1 MTVDAPSRGS
11 AARDALHAEWT
22 KFRTVR
28 GWLLAP
34 ALAAVVTV
42 LLGLTMAAAAHSSCS
57 EGPVEVECPTTPVG
71 PDGEA
76 VSDRFSF
83 VHRSLTGD
91 GSITVRVTSLTGLIT
106 YPPPDHDR
114 IVAGVEPWAKA
125 GVIVKDGTRP
135 GSSYGSVLVTGAHG
149 VRMQHDFTGDTA
161 GGPDGVAPGA
171 PRWLRLTRAG
181 NALTGAES
189 ADGVR
194 WSTIGTVVP
203 AGLPATVE
211 IGMVV
216 ASPGDLTVE
225 TQVTGGAATAVRLAM
240 ATAVF
245 DQVDLRGSTSEG
257 WRLDDVGA
265 EPDLSGSIHHPGSL
279 TGSAGAFTV
288 EGNGDIAPLGL
299 AGGGPG
305 IETTLI
311 GQLIGLVVLIAGAAQ
326 FGAAEFRRGLIRT
339 TLLAV
344 PGRGRVLLAKA
355 GVLGAA
361 GFGAGLLAAGVLVPL
376 GTALLRAGGTHV
388 LPVTTGVELRVVLG
402 TAVLFGA
409 VAVLAGALGALLR
422 RGVVA
427 VLAGVALVVLPV
439 VLADVAAL
447 PDAVARWLLRLTPAA
462 GFAIQQ
468 SVPEYPQVLGHY
480 VPAGGYYPLPPW
492 AGLAVLCGC
501 AALALWL
508 AVLRLR
514 RGDA

>member
-1 MTVDAPSRGS
+1 MTVHAPARGS
-11 AARDALHAEWT
+11 AAGDALHAEWT

-42 LLGLTMAAAAHSSCS
+42 LLGLAMAAAADSSCS
-57 EGPVEVECPTTPVG
+57 QGPVEVACPATPVG

-76 VSDRFSF
+76 VNDKFSF
-83 VHRSLTGD
+83 VHRTLTGD

-135 GSSYGSVLVTGAHG
+135 GSSYASVLVTGAHG
-149 VRMQHDFTGDTA
+149 VRMQHDFTGDAA
-161 GGPDGVAPGA
+161 GGPDGVGPGA
-171 PRWLRLTRAG
+171 PRWLRLTRTGAT
-181 NALTGAES
+181 LTGAES
-189 ADGVR
+189 ADGAR
-194 WSTIGTVVP
+194 WSTIGSVAP

-211 IGMVV
+211 IGMFV
-216 ASPGDLTVE
+216 ASPGDLSVE
-225 TQVTGGAATAVRLAM
+225 TAATGGVTSAERLAM

-245 DQVDLRGSTSEG
+245 DQVDLQGAAGAG
-257 WRLDDVGA
+257 WHLDDVGA
-265 EPDLSGSIHHPGSL
+265 EPDLSGGIHHPGSL
-279 TGSAGAFTV
+279 TGSDGAYTV
-288 EGNGDIAPLGL
+288 QGSGDIAPLGM

-305 IETTLI
+305 IEITLV
-311 GQLIGLVVLIAGAAQ
+311 GQAIGLVVLIAGAAQ
-326 FGAAEFRRGLIRT
+326 FGAAEFRRGRIRT

-355 GVLGAA
+355 GVLGAV
-361 GFGAGLLAAGVLVPL
+361 GFAAGLLAAGVLVPL
-376 GTALLRAGGTHV
+376 ATALLRAGGTHV
-388 LPVTTGVELRVVLG
+388 LPVGTGTELRVVLG
-402 TAVLFGA
+402 TAVLFAA

-422 RGVVA
+422 RAVVA
-427 VLAGVALVVLPV
+427 VLAAVALVVLPV
-439 VLADVAAL
+439 VLADVSAL
-447 PDAVARWLLRLTPAA
+447 PAPLAQWLLRLTPAA

-468 SVPEYPQVLGHY
+468 SVPEFPQVLGHY
-480 VPAGGYYPLPPW
+480 VPATGYYPLPPW